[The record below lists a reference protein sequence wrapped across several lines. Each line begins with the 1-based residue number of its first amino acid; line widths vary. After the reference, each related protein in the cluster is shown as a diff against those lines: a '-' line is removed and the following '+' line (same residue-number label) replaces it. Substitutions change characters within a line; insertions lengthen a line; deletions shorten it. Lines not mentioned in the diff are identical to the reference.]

1 MIDSSII
8 AIDGFAS
15 TGKSTLAKMLAK
27 YFKYSYLDSG
37 AMYRGITYAAL
48 QNKWIT
54 PKGIEESKLF
64 EGLKSL
70 SLNFDLNSN
79 LLLLNGVNI
88 SKEIRNLEV
97 SKNVSQIA
105 SLPLVR
111 DFLVTQQRKM
121 GNKKNI
127 VIDGRDIGTVVFP
140 DAAHKFF
147 FTAQPEVRAK
157 RRWEELKVDDPSI
170 DFDSVLENLVQRDTM
185 DSNREEAPLKI
196 AKNAIEINVSDL
208 SVSEIFNL
216 LIKKIAT

>member
-48 QNKWIT
+48 QSKWIT
-54 PKGIEESKLF
+54 PKGIEGSKLI

-70 SLNFDLNSN
+70 SLNFEPISNS
-79 LLLLNGVNI
+79 LLLNGVNI
-88 SKEIRNLEV
+88 SKEIRTLEV
-97 SKNVSQIA
+97 SKNVSKIA
-105 SLPLVR
+105 SLPIVR
-111 DFLVTQQRKM
+111 DFLIMQQREI
-121 GNKKNI
+121 GERKNI

-140 DAAHKFF
+140 DAEYKFF

-157 RRWEELKVDDPSI
+157 RRWEELKLDDPFI
-170 DFDSVLENLVQRDTM
+170 DFDSVLENLVQRDTL
-185 DSNREEAPLKI
+185 DSCREVAPLKI
-196 AKNAIEINVSDL
+196 AENAIEINVSDL
-208 SVSEIFNL
+208 SVIEVFNF
-216 LIKKIAT
+216 LIKKIET

>member
-121 GNKKNI
+121 GYKKNI

-216 LIKKIAT
+216 LIKKIET

>member
-216 LIKKIAT
+216 LIKKIET